1 VKLKKLRGEDE
12 KPQYMECGRL
22 FMPLDGDGV
31 GTLFWN
37 DRKEEFAVFTA
48 ERKDAGTHKEEDAGP
63 AGTG

>member
-1 VKLKKLRGEDE
+1 
-12 KPQYMECGRL
+12 L